1 MAIERQGL
9 SNLVLTEGMDMRRH
23 SSFSTGGKAEYYA
36 EPRSVF
42 DCLIALETAYRKNLS
57 ITVIGAGT
65 HVLVSDSG
73 IPGLVISTA
82 SMRGMSIKG
91 NLLIASA
98 GETLDNIINIAI
110 EHNLTGLEEIAG
122 IPGTIAGAVSVNASA
137 NGSAISDF
145 FFYADYITPDGKI
158 HRRPGFHD
166 SFRKQKSPFLS
177 SDLIISVALRL
188 TPSRASAEARVR
200 KERFV
205 EMMYIPPCRRFS
217 GEIFRDPAEM
227 KADEAIRLAGLT
239 GPNGSRAEFSEYQP
253 NSILTYPGCASDEI
267 YHLIRMGEERVRE
280 KLGIRLERS
289 ITLLGEFTD
298 PL

>member
-122 IPGTIAGAVSVNASA
+122 VGPQSGFMRGNDYRARRAVES
-137 NGSAISDF
+137 G
-145 FFYADYITPDGKI
+145 YP
-158 HRRPGFHD
+158 
-166 SFRKQKSPFLS
+166 LS
-177 SDLIISVALRL
+177 
-188 TPSRASAEARVR
+188 
-200 KERFV
+200 RF
-205 EMMYIPPCRRFS
+205 P
-217 GEIFRDPAEM
+217 
-227 KADEAIRLAGLT
+227 AIRRILAQVRVGAGDDIRVDLVLAHGLAQ
-239 GPNGSRAEFSEYQP
+239 RF
-253 NSILTYPGCASDEI
+253 D
-267 YHLIRMGEERVRE
+267 
-280 KLGIRLERS
+280 
-289 ITLLGEFTD
+289 TLRNIHFHG
-298 PL
+298 